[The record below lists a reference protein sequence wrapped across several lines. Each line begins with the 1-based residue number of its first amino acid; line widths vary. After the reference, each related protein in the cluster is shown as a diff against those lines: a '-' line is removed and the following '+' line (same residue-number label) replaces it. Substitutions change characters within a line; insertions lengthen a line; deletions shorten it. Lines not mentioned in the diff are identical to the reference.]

1 MDAPK
6 AEWLDAQFSG
16 AKGYLPEDGLHN
28 KNVLL
33 QEIHKSQDWRT
44 PHPHGRIVLEIS
56 PGIGLL
62 QVPGQITSHLRYERF
77 HVATGLD
84 PNRRIG

>member
-1 MDAPK
+1 MHKTPLVGKTDAPQ

-33 QEIHKSQDWRT
+33 QETHKSQDWRT
-44 PHPHGRIVLEIS
+44 PHRHERNVLVIS
-56 PGIGLL
+56 PGIATDRRPMKFQL
-62 QVPGQITSHLRYERF
+62 QFPIKF
-77 HVATGLD
+77 N
-84 PNRRIG
+84 P

>member
-1 MDAPK
+1 MDAPQ
-6 AEWLDAQFSG
+6 AEWLDDQFSG
-16 AKGYLPEDGLHN
+16 AKGYLPENGLHN

-44 PHPHGRIVLEIS
+44 PHRHGSNFQVTGS
-56 PGIGLL
+56 GIGLL
-62 QVPGQITSHLRYERF
+62 QAPGQIASHLRYERF
-77 HVATGLD
+77 HAATWPA